1 MTGPGTDPGVYISSA
16 QMYQEMR
23 ALHDAVTR
31 VETKLDGLRDDNAAV
46 REDLADHEMRLRAL
60 ERGRWPLPT
69 VAALAGVAGAATG
82 VMALLRGG
90 G

>member
-1 MTGPGTDPGVYISSA
+1 MTGPGTDPGVYISSS

-46 REDLADHEMRLRAL
+46 REDLSDHETRLRAL
-60 ERGRWPLPT
+60 ERGRWPLPS
-69 VAALAGVAGAATG
+69 VAALVGVSGL
-82 VMALLRGG
+82 ALSAWQLVTR
-90 G
+90 